1 MNDSNLSSSRRSR
14 DDLAPSQAD
23 QEVIAELY
31 DQIAKLQDTVR
42 ALQTSRDRLK
52 LDHQALQE
60 ENQRLR
66 REMTLAH
73 LIEDLEASIEEV
85 VGEEPASPPS
95 ASTPPARE
103 LYECLPS
110 TFLFPVFFRM
120 ADETGVETE
129 EARRALV
136 RYLADGLLV
145 QSGAY
150 LRKQRAA

>member
-1 MNDSNLSSSRRSR
+1 MNDSNSSSSRRSR
-14 DDLAPSQAD
+14 DDLVPSKAD
-23 QEVIAELY
+23 QEIIAELY
-31 DQIAKLQDTVR
+31 DQITKLQDTVR
-42 ALQTSRDRLK
+42 ALQMSRDRLK

-66 REMTLAH
+66 REMTLAN

-85 VGEEPASPPS
+85 VGEEPISPPP
-95 ASTPPARE
+95 AAPLPARQ
-103 LYECLPS
+103 LYEGLPS
-110 TFLFPVFFRM
+110 TFLFPAFFRM
-120 ADETGVETE
+120 ADEAGVETE
-129 EARRALV
+129 EARRVLV